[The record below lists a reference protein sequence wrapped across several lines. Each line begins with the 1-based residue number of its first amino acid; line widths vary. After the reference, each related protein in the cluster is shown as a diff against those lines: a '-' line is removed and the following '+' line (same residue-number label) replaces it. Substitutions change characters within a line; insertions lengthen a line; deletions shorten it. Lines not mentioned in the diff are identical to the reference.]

1 MTQRLITLGLLLGL
15 TFSATAQKIFIATGG
30 KAHLFSATPIENID
44 AVTSSMSSVL
54 NTINNTLAFS
64 VPMRTFKFEK
74 SLMEEHF
81 NEKYVESETYPKS
94 TFNAKINES
103 INWERDTVADVTAT
117 GEFFLHGVTRTITEK
132 GKLTISG
139 GSISL
144 SAVFIVVLKDY
155 KIEVPKLLSNII
167 SETIRVDLNC
177 NYIPYRKE

>member
-30 KAHLFSATPIENID
+30 KVHFFSETPVENID
-44 AVTSSMSSVL
+44 AVTNSMSSVL
-54 NTINNTLAFS
+54 NTINNTVAFT

-81 NEKYVESETYPKS
+81 NEKYVESEIYPKA

-132 GKLTISG
+132 GKLTISE

-144 SAVFIVVLKDY
+144 SAVFNVALKDY
-155 KIEVPKLLSNII
+155 KIEVPKLVTKNIA
-167 SETIRVDLNC
+167 ETIRVDLNC
-177 NYIPYRKE
+177 KYVPYKKE